1 MNEPIRVAILGC
13 GMMAGAHARRLKVR
27 PDVRIVALCDTNPD
41 AMESLSQR
49 RLADVTPAPQRF
61 TDVEAMYA
69 EAKPDAVVI
78 VTPHTLHHA
87 HATQALNQGCH
98 VLLEKPM
105 ATSTKQARELVEAV
119 DAGGKVFI
127 ICYNTS
133 FTPAFEHLRQ
143 ALTDNTYGRLE
154 MICGYLAQNWKTL
167 TAGSWRQNPDLSGG
181 GQACDSGAHLLNSLC
196 WTMNQPV
203 EEVFALADNQG
214 TPVDIN
220 TALLARFADGVT
232 ANIAISGNS
241 EPDASHLA
249 FIFDKSRVEVDGW
262 RGEWIRA
269 TTADGEVSDLPR
281 AIDEANPDE
290 NFIETI
296 QGNAQPRTTARDG
309 LIQAQL
315 MDLIRESQRTGQPA
329 RPS

>member
-1 MNEPIRVAILGC
+1 MSAPIRVAILGC
-13 GMMAGAHARRLKVR
+13 GMMAGAHARRLKAR
-27 PDVRIVALCDTNPD
+27 DDVEIVALCDTNPD

-49 RLADVTPAPQRF
+49 RLAEVTPAPQRF
-61 TDVEAMYA
+61 TDIEAMYA
-69 EAKPDAVVI
+69 QAKPDAVVI

-87 HATQALNQGCH
+87 HATQALDQGCH

-133 FTPAFEHLRQ
+133 FTPAFEHLRL

-154 MICGYLAQNWKTL
+154 MVCGYLAQNWKTL

-203 EEVFALADNQG
+203 QEVFALADNQG

-232 ANIAISGNS
+232 ANISISGNS

-249 FIFDKSRVEVDGW
+249 FIFDKARVEVDGW

-269 TTADGEVSDLPR
+269 TTADGEVSDLPG

-290 NFIETI
+290 NFIEAI

-329 RPS
+329 KAP